1 MFTFSYSY
9 NSRFQSWRD
18 KPRYTLDYAPPELLT
33 DLNVVTY
40 SPAVDIYGLGATLYT
55 MLVGHAPYRQ
65 YEGDCDH
72 TPEAHHKVRRRIHSE
87 SFNQSSKRWLSASTE
102 FRELVTWCLQRD
114 PADRPQLSEIFESE
128 WLRENIDQDID
139 FVPPPEQILVDLSE
153 DTMEQPFE
161 LSIKQENQKQLLMAM
176 QQKSTAEVGG
186 GDYAE
191 EPTTNEDIT
200 QCVYD
205 PDFDAL
211 IEFHGFD
218 ELAPPLRLP
227 SEYYT
232 ELPLQTLQ
240 DCNVTSQLETAA
252 ATAMPPVAP
261 APKELPV
268 AASRG
273 PLTRQQRRNELGEKA
288 GSPSAGEDSKAD
300 LYLLLQ
306 QLPPVAEVEPVVS
319 EVKPRATPTINR
331 QSPRPLNDLYGF
343 GKTKATWRKSRAS
356 WRHFCLLLNGVQ
368 QVLKHR
374 FKKERRVYCS
384 LTIKAEAQDE
394 AYEKPLIFPRP
405 RPPALR
411 RAKRPPKV
419 PRPPT
424 RVQPE
429 RARALRQRYVFE

>member
-1 MFTFSYSY
+1 
-9 NSRFQSWRD
+9 
-18 KPRYTLDYAPPELLT
+18 
-33 DLNVVTY
+33 
-40 SPAVDIYGLGATLYT
+40 

-72 TPEAHHKVRRRIHSE
+72 TPEAHHKVRKRIQRE
-87 SFNQSSKRWLSASTE
+87 AFNQSSKRWLSASTE
-102 FRELVTWCLQRD
+102 FRKLVTWCLQRD
-114 PADRPQLSEIFESE
+114 PADRPQLSDILESE
-128 WLRENIDQDID
+128 WLRENMDHDID
-139 FVPPPEQILVDLSE
+139 IVPAPEQILVDLSE

-161 LSIKQENQKQLLMAM
+161 LSIKQENQKQLLVAM
-176 QQKSTAEVGG
+176 QQKSTTEVGS

-211 IEFHGFD
+211 IDFHGFD
-218 ELAPPLRLP
+218 EHAPPLRLP

-232 ELPLQTLQ
+232 ELPLQQSQ
-240 DCNVTSQLETAA
+240 DGNVTSEPETAA
-252 ATAMPPVAP
+252 AMLPPVAP
-261 APKELPV
+261 APMELPV
-268 AASRG
+268 EASRG
-273 PLTRQQRRNELGEKA
+273 PLTRQQRRTELLETT
-288 GSPSAGEDSKAD
+288 GSPPAEEDSKAD
-300 LYLLLQ
+300 LYLLMQ
-306 QLPPVAEVEPVVS
+306 QLPPVAEVVPVT
-319 EVKPRATPTINR
+319 KPLPSPAINR
-331 QSPRPLNDLYGF
+331 QSPRPLSDLYGF
-343 GKTKATWRKSRAS
+343 GKTKYTWRKSRAS

-384 LTIKAEAQDE
+384 LTIKAETPDE